1 MDPNDQVSIEVEES
15 FESDDGNNSFEEWY
29 HHSKICGSYIVVIG
43 LSCQNVVDIA
53 HFESVE
59 STII

>member
-29 HHSKICGSYIVVIG
+29 HHNKIYGSYKRADVDHVDLVI
-43 LSCQNVVDIA
+43 L
-53 HFESVE
+53 E
-59 STII
+59 